1 MSCLEEDA
9 LLDYLAGRLD
19 GRATSRAREHIAMC
33 ETCHAIASDL
43 VLSAAAN
50 VEQQRAIQP
59 HVTSYE
65 LVRGARVAGRYVL
78 EARLGEGAMGVVWR
92 ATRSEDGE
100 QVAIKLLKGFDRASR
115 RRFLR
120 EVSMAAALAHPCL
133 VRVVEV
139 LPDVEA
145 DCPALVLELL
155 VGRPLSARLAQGALT
170 MDLARR
176 SCADVASAL
185 AYVHEQGAIHRDL
198 KPANVFLVEPA
209 ANHPGSVKVLD
220 LGLATVGAPGQALAP
235 TSRITRT
242 GEAVGTPL
250 YMAPE
255 LLAGG
260 KATPA
265 ADVWSLGVT
274 MYEALTGQRPFAGP
288 TSAALLRDIRSSA
301 GAPFARLQS
310 AAPPSLNTLLRAML
324 TEDASER
331 PPMAAVAERLA
342 SL

>member
-1 MSCLEEDA
+1 MKVACAEGGSVSCLEEDA

-19 GRATSRAREHIAMC
+19 GRATSRAREHIATC

-50 VEQQRAIQP
+50 VEQQRAVQP

-100 QVAIKLLKGFDRASR
+100 QVAIKLLKGFDRDAR

-155 VGRPLSARLAQGALT
+155 VGRPLSARLAQGARVYLS
-170 MDLARR
+170 AR
-176 SCADVASAL
+176 
-185 AYVHEQGAIHRDL
+185 
-198 KPANVFLVEPA
+198 K
-209 ANHPGSVKVLD
+209 
-220 LGLATVGAPGQALAP
+220 
-235 TSRITRT
+235 
-242 GEAVGTPL
+242 
-250 YMAPE
+250 
-255 LLAGG
+255 
-260 KATPA
+260 
-265 ADVWSLGVT
+265 
-274 MYEALTGQRPFAGP
+274 
-288 TSAALLRDIRSSA
+288 
-301 GAPFARLQS
+301 
-310 AAPPSLNTLLRAML
+310 
-324 TEDASER
+324 
-331 PPMAAVAERLA
+331 AAVVEQTAKELSAKGFCDRMEFRIGRA
-342 SL
+342 